1 MVLGG
6 ESYKIKRRAMHV
18 LDYDEFNIYTNELD
32 VENYIQSLIEE
43 GIELK
48 NELYDKCLTHFGK
61 DLRGVIDFLFDTE

>member
-61 DLRGVIDFLFDTE
+61 DLMGIIDSLFDTE